1 MENDKAILL
10 SSDSLRGV
18 LVLLIFARP
27 LVEIGG
33 WECTGVAGGVGTEL
47 VVVVVV
53 LVLVLVEGGES
64 VAGAG
69 GDKFGVWA

>member
-18 LVLLIFARP
+18 LVLLNFARP

-53 LVLVLVEGGES
+53 LVLVEGGES

>member
-1 MENDKAILL
+1 M
-10 SSDSLRGV
+10 
-18 LVLLIFARP
+18 LIFARL

-33 WECTGVAGGVGTEL
+33 CELIGVAGGVGTEL

-53 LVLVLVEGGES
+53 LVLVLVEGGEI

-69 GDKFGVWA
+69 GDKF